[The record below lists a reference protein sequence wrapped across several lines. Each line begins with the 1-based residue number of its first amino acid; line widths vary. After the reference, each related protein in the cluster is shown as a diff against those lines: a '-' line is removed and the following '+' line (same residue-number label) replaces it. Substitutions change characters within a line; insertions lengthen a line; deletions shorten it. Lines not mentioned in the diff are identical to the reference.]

1 MVAPS
6 AGLCFRRGR
15 CGAGH
20 LYAPA
25 ESDAAATLREPK
37 DFLVT
42 VAKRVMVDLFRR
54 RTLERAYLEMLTL
67 IPEGYAPS
75 PEQRQSLLESLQQ
88 IDAMLDGLGPKAKQA
103 FLLSQLEGLGYAD
116 IAVRLGVSVSSV
128 KKYMAKATEH
138 CLLFSLENDVFFGA
152 TPLPRAAPGA
162 EDGHTGMPCC
172 AMSTSP
178 TASAYSGK
186 PGTSSTPITAG
197 PGSASKRCRAS
208 CGACRA
214 SSATARFYRAGR
226 QSAIDRRTLLK
237 SLLLL
242 LGVGGGGFPYQ
253 SPFGRELR
261 ADYRTATGEI
271 KPIVLS
277 RRTQLVLN
285 TAKCGGRALTSV
297 TG

>member
-1 MVAPS
+1 MSAARPARRAVAPYATPSRLVAGMVAPA
-6 AGLCFRRGR
+6 AGLRFRRGR

-138 CLLFSLENDVFFGA
+138 CLLFSLENDVF
-152 TPLPRAAPGA
+152 
-162 EDGHTGMPCC
+162 
-172 AMSTSP
+172 S
-178 TASAYSGK
+178 
-186 PGTSSTPITAG
+186 
-197 PGSASKRCRAS
+197 
-208 CGACRA
+208 
-214 SSATARFYRAGR
+214 
-226 QSAIDRRTLLK
+226 
-237 SLLLL
+237 
-242 LGVGGGGFPYQ
+242 
-253 SPFGRELR
+253 
-261 ADYRTATGEI
+261 
-271 KPIVLS
+271 
-277 RRTQLVLN
+277 
-285 TAKCGGRALTSV
+285 
-297 TG
+297 